1 MKINFSFHGSTYH
14 AGLAKAGDNKLVV
27 LFKDKELE
35 KQFGRSMPFY
45 VKNRKVAFDN
55 PNRSHSDL
63 FALNSSISKAIAE
76 QCKEI
81 L

>member
-1 MKINFSFHGSTYH
+1 
-14 AGLAKAGDNKLVV
+14 
-27 LFKDKELE
+27 
-35 KQFGRSMPFY
+35 MPFY

>member
-1 MKINFSFHGSTYH
+1 MKINFSFHGSIYQ
-14 AGLAKAGDNKLVV
+14 AGLAKAGDKLVV

-35 KQFGRSMPFY
+35 KKFGRSMPFY

>member
-1 MKINFSFHGSTYH
+1 MKINFSFHGSTYQ
-14 AGLAKAGDNKLVV
+14 AGLAKAGDKLLV

-35 KQFGRSMPFY
+35 KKFGTSMPFY
-45 VKNRKVAFDN
+45 VENKKVAFDN

-63 FALNSSISKAIAE
+63 FALNSSISRAIAE
-76 QCKEI
+76 QCEEI